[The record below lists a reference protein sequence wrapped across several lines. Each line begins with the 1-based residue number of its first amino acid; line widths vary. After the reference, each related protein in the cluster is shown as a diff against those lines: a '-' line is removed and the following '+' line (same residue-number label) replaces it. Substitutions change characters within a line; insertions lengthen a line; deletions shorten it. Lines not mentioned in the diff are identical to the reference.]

1 LFLSY
6 ERRNNTLAFSKEKKV
21 NMQAQYQDWLKNSQA
36 VFIVGY
42 KSMTMKDIDVL
53 RAKVREIGGELH
65 VVKNTLAMRVMK
77 DAGLPEAN
85 FFDGTSLI
93 GFAFNDPPAVAK
105 ILDEAASKTEI
116 FSIKGGYL
124 GTELLDAR
132 QVKAL
137 ATLPPLPVMRA
148 RLLGLLQTPAT
159 QLVRTL
165 AEPGRRVAFVIKAH
179 SEQSA
184 PQAA

>member
-1 LFLSY
+1 
-6 ERRNNTLAFSKEKKV
+6 LAFSKEKKV
-21 NMQAQYQDWLKNSQA
+21 NVQAQYQDWIKKSQA
-36 VFIVGY
+36 VFVVGY
-42 KSMTMKDIDVL
+42 KGMTMKDVDTL

-65 VVKNTLAMRVMK
+65 VVKNTLAVRALK
-77 DAGLPEAN
+77 EAGMPETDY
-85 FFDGTSLI
+85 FESTSLI
-93 GFAFNDPPAVAK
+93 SFAFNDPPAVAK
-105 ILDEAASKTEI
+105 VLDEAASKAEI
-116 FSIKGGYL
+116 FTVKGGYL
-124 GTELLDAR
+124 GTEVLDAH

-137 ATLPPLPVMRA
+137 AALPPLPVVRT

-165 AEPGRRVAFVIKAH
+165 AEPGRRVAYVIKAH